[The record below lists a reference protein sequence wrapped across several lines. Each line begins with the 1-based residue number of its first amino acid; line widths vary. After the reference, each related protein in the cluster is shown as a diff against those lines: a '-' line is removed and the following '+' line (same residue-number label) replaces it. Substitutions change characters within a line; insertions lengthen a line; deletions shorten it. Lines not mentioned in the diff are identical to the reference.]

1 MPTPAKSIGPLDK
14 VELQIKAVP
23 GAAVEATEAVEIHA
37 GLIYGIG
44 AAGVTPFEKMLHA
57 KSVGDQF
64 SLPIEPGVDSVIF
77 GHLHCALAHA
87 IPIPP
92 PYTLHIKVASV
103 APAPAQEVVRAMA
116 QATGCGG
123 GCGCGCGGH

>member
-1 MPTPAKSIGPLDK
+1 MPIPVKSVAPLDK
-14 VELQIKAVP
+14 VQLQIKAVP
-23 GAAVEATEAVEIHA
+23 GAAGKTTETIETNAA
-37 GLIYGIG
+37 FIYGIG
-44 AAGVTPFEKMLHA
+44 SAGVTPFEKMLHA

-64 SLPIEPGVDSVIF
+64 SLPIEPGVETLIF
-77 GHLHCALAHA
+77 GHLQCVLAHA
-87 IPIPP
+87 ISMAP
-92 PYTLHIKVASV
+92 PYTLHVTVTSV